1 MIGPETIAAGAR
13 LIADVRLP
21 RAEEAWEPVLFGGMI
36 PAIGAGA
43 VLWLIRYAIKDPPE
57 HNKDLPD
64 DDLTPPPG
72 PVDDEHEGPLH

>member
-1 MIGPETIAAGAR
+1 
-13 LIADVRLP
+13 
-21 RAEEAWEPVLFGGMI
+21 MI

-43 VLWLIRYAIKDPPE
+43 VLWLIRYAIKEPPE
-57 HNKDLPD
+57 HNKDLPE